1 MPALHV
7 ALQFS
12 AEEREEGTLI
22 LILFTEG
29 TNHFV
34 WLTFFWVCTLRRD
47 NKNGTTGP
55 AVVVISQKSQFWE
68 PSYDYATKHGPFIQ
82 AICFNAFHWIQSVV
96 VVIPPNE
103 SIFPPLISNHKSYTK
118 TIQ

>member
-1 MPALHV
+1 MPALQV

-47 NKNGTTGP
+47 NKNGTGP

-68 PSYDYATKHGPFIQ
+68 PSYDYATKHSPFIQ

-103 SIFPPLISNHKSYTK
+103 SISPL
-118 TIQ
+118 